1 MTGTIL
7 AALAVLTLSV
17 SVANA
22 QSQSYRAPAHNYYQ
36 NSWMARGG

>member
-1 MTGTIL
+1 MTRTIL

-22 QSQSYRAPAHNYYQ
+22 QSESHPAPAHNYYQ
-36 NSWMARGG
+36 NSWTPRGG